1 MGRRLPACLAAPLA
15 LLVSAPPA
23 AAQDVPDAGKT
34 AQDAADVEA
43 KLLGKAEPKE
53 KPDKPKKR
61 DMLIVPVPISNPS
74 SGTGLA
80 VGGVVFYNPLNE
92 PQQWV
97 SGGGLLYTDR
107 GTKGIGLFH
116 SMSLGQDK
124 YRFRVI
130 AVYTD
135 GPLKYYGTGAAAG
148 DAGNDFDMQNNNLSV
163 QAQAQ
168 IRAFPH
174 GYMGLRYKYS
184 HYDATPPDTLPPGA
198 VVPPDDQRHSAL
210 SMLGPFVSY
219 DTRDSA
225 TLPRKG
231 MFLSA
236 NWLMGVKLLGNSFAH
251 SKVQLASNF
260 YRPAGARTTLAL
272 RASLCG
278 VTGTVPFYDLCS
290 YGQGADLRGYEAGRY
305 RDRVNWAAQGELRH
319 QLSNRFGGVVFAG
332 VGGIAPSLS
341 GIFGDGNLLPSMGL
355 GVRYK
360 PFRHNDVNLRAD
372 IALGFNGPAFY
383 FGISEAF

>member
-1 MGRRLPACLAAPLA
+1 MGRPCLPASLAALLILA
-15 LLVSAPPA
+15 PHA

-34 AQDAADVEA
+34 AQDAANVEA
-43 KLLGKAEPKE
+43 KLLGK
-53 KPDKPKKR
+53 PDKAEDKDKPKKKR
-61 DMLIVPVPISNPS
+61 DMLVVPVPISNPS

-97 SGGGLLYTDR
+97 SGGGVLYTDR

-116 SMSLGQDK
+116 TMSLGQDK

-148 DAGNDFDMQNNNLSV
+148 DAGNDFDFKNKNLSV
-163 QAQAQ
+163 QAQGQ
-168 IRAFPH
+168 IRAFGH
-174 GYMGLRYKYS
+174 GYLGVRYKYS
-184 HYDATPPDTLPPGA
+184 HYDATPPDALPPGTSL
-198 VVPPDDQRHSAL
+198 PPADQLNSTL

-225 TLPRKG
+225 TLPRSG

-236 NWLMGVKLLGNSFAH
+236 SWLAGIKFLGNSFPH

-260 YRPAGARTTLAL
+260 YLAAGARTTLAL
-272 RASLCG
+272 RGSLCG
-278 VTGTVPFYDLCS
+278 VTGTVPFYDLCN

-319 QLSNRFGGVVFAG
+319 QFNNRIGGVVFAG
-332 VGGIAPSLS
+332 VGGIAPSLT
-341 GIFGDGNLLPSMGL
+341 GIIGDGNVLPSMGL

>member
-1 MGRRLPACLAAPLA
+1 MRRHIPVCIAA
-15 LLVSAPPA
+15 LLATVPHA
-23 AAQDVPDAGKT
+23 AAQEVPDAGKT
-34 AQDAADVEA
+34 AQDAAAAEA
-43 KLLGKAEPKE
+43 TLLGKPDAKEEPAEK
-53 KPDKPKKR
+53 KKKR

-80 VGGVVFYNPLNE
+80 VGGVAFYNPYNE

-97 SGGGLLYTDR
+97 SGAGVLYTDR

-148 DAGNDFDMQNNNLSV
+148 DAGNDFDLQNKNISV

-174 GYMGLRYKYS
+174 GFVGLRYKYS
-184 HYDATPPDTLPPGA
+184 HYDAQPPETLPPGTSL
-198 VVPPDDQRHSAL
+198 PPADQLKSSL

-225 TLPRKG
+225 TLPRRG
-231 MFLSA
+231 MFLSGS
-236 NWLMGVKLLGNSFAH
+236 WMLGIKPLGNSFQH

-260 YRPAGARTTLAL
+260 YLPAGERTTLAL
-272 RASLCG
+272 RGALCG
-278 VTGTVPFYDLCS
+278 VIGTVPFYDLCN

-305 RDRVNWAAQGELRH
+305 RDRVNWAVQGELRH
-319 QLSNRFGGVVFAG
+319 QFNKRIGGVVFAG
-332 VGGIAPSLS
+332 VGGIAPSLA
-341 GIFGDGNLLPSMGL
+341 GIVDDGNVLPSMGV

-360 PFRHNDVNLRAD
+360 PFRKNDVNLRAD
-372 IALGFNGPAFY
+372 IAVGLNGPAFY